1 MPLQGGVELGIAM
14 KRAMEEGG
22 KPFQDL
28 SAGAIAAA
36 LRRFEVLRSHRV
48 AHIINKSQFMAL
60 FFWATGFLVRGLGGY
75 TNSAYI
81 SEVCLRWW
89 CDMACL

>member
-1 MPLQGGVELGIAM
+1 MELGVAM
-14 KRAMEEGG
+14 KRAMEEAG

-28 SAGAIAAA
+28 SPGQIAAA

-60 FFWATGFLVRGLGGY
+60 FFWATGFLVGSLGGQHLY
-75 TNSAYI
+75 NPLCPAFVSQY
-81 SEVCLRWW
+81 W
-89 CDMACL
+89 CQGCSLSVSL